1 MITLS
6 SLISLLQTALPLEGE
21 QGGGLSYSFLQHYWC
36 FVVALLGAI
45 LVFLLFVQGANSVAG
60 SLGQTEQGRRLI
72 YNSTGRKWEFTFT
85 TLVTFGGAFFASYPL
100 FYSTSFGGAYW
111 LWMLILFTF
120 VVQAVSYE
128 FQNKIGNFLGPKTF
142 QFCLTLN
149 GILGPLLLGGAV
161 ATFFEGSNFI
171 VEKGNLLALPA
182 LTGEGSGEGLPVI
195 SHWANA
201 SHGLDALLNP
211 WVLVFGFAVVF
222 LARTLGILYVM
233 NNIDDEDIRSRGSV
247 RLIGSAVPFVILFVA
262 YLVHLLMKDGYA
274 YDPATGIIF
283 MEPYKYLHNLL
294 DMWYLLVILL
304 IGVVLVLYGIAIE
317 IFGRSTSQRSTFNSQ
332 LNKGIWPAGIGTV
345 LTVLALLLCSAWN
358 NTAYYPSTA
367 DLQSSLTMQ
376 NSCSSEFTLRT
387 MFYVSLLVPFVLAYI
402 VYAWRAIDRK
412 KLTREELDESSHAY

>member
-1 MITLS
+1 MT
-6 SLISLLQTALPLEGE
+6 
-21 QGGGLSYSFLQHYWC
+21 YSFLQHYWC

-60 SLGQTEQGRRLI
+60 SLGGMAEGRRLI

-120 VVQAVSYE
+120 VLQAVSYE
-128 FQNKIGNFLGPKTF
+128 FQNKLGNFLGPKTF
-142 QFCLTLN
+142 QLCLTLN

-171 VEKGNLLALPA
+171 VEKGNLI
-182 LTGEGSGEGLPVI
+182 GLPSLGEEQGAGLVI
-195 SHWANA
+195 SRWANA

-211 WVLVFGFAVVF
+211 WVLVFGFAVFF

-233 NNIDDEDIRSRGSV
+233 NNIDDEEIRSRGRA
-247 RLIGSAVPFVILFVA
+247 RLIGAAVPFVLLFVA
-262 YLVHLLMKDGYA
+262 YLVNLLLKDGFA
-274 YDPATGIIF
+274 YDPATGIVF

-294 DMWYLLVILL
+294 DMWYLLVLLL
-304 IGVVLVLYGIAIE
+304 IGVVLVLYGIGKD
-317 IFGRSTSQRSTFNSQ
+317 FVTRQYD
-332 LNKGIWPAGIGTV
+332 GIWPAGIGTV

-402 VYAWRAIDRK
+402 VYAWRSIDK
-412 KLTREELDESSHAY
+412 KKITRDELNTSQHTY